1 VVIEAY
7 GRFMYTYCQS
17 KATISYYGLACRANG
32 TIATSDGIIPIR
44 DVRTYMESGI
54 YPNPLPVN

>member
-1 VVIEAY
+1 
-7 GRFMYTYCQS
+7 MYTYCQA

-32 TIATSDGIIPIR
+32 TMSTPEGVIPIR

-54 YPNPLPVN
+54 YPTPLPVN